1 MKYLNTY
8 KLFEA
13 SEHYHYYVVIE
24 WEHGDADG
32 KSLQRYPFKSED
44 EMDDFLHFIYDMRK
58 FSPNSAW
65 ENAGHFEDGHYQRE
79 RKWIDKIDKKYGGR
93 FSQLVPNDTRY
104 RNGDYAPAV
113 ESIWVEQD
121 GLPLNIIWEKALKTN
136 IINLPKIG
144 DVLKTNTGH
153 ISYYGPKLWG
163 KTDMEYWGYDA
174 FKHWDEDF
182 ECKECNGKGWV
193 KDYEGGGDK
202 KCPVCKGEH
211 KYSDIDPIVT
221 DCKIQVWEPYER
233 KDYEMRGDREVLK
246 SSYKTYS
253 DYTSFQYVLLCEF
266 AGAYITCDLPSP
278 NRSVGFDPN
287 YESKYHYP
295 KYGTNDFYLVR

>member
-13 SEHYHYYVVIE
+13 KEHFHYYVVIE

-32 KSLQRYPFKSED
+32 KTLERYPFKSED

-58 FSPNSAW
+58 FIPNSAW

-79 RKWIDKIDKKYGGR
+79 RKWINEIDKKYGNR
-93 FSQLVPNDTRY
+93 FSQLIPSDKRY
-104 RNGDYAPAV
+104 RGDDYAPAV
-113 ESIWVEQD
+113 DSIWIEQD

-136 IINLPKIG
+136 TINLPKIG
-144 DVLKTNTGH
+144 DVIKTNTGH

-163 KTDMEYWGYDA
+163 KTDLEYWGYNA

-193 KDYEGGGDK
+193 KDYENGGDK

-211 KYSDIDPIVT
+211 KYSEIEPIVT
-221 DCKIQVWEPYER
+221 DCKIQVWEPHKRSKWDSE
-233 KDYEMRGDREVLK
+233 GQREI
-246 SSYKTYS
+246 SSYLTYP

-278 NRSVGFDPN
+278 KRSEDMILISRVN
-287 YESKYHYP
+287 ITIQSMVLMIS
-295 KYGTNDFYLVR
+295 T